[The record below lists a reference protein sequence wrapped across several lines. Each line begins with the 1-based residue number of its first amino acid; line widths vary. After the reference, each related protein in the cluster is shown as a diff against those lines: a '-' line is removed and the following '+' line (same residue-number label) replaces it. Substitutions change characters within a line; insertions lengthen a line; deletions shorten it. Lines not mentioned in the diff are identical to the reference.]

1 MMKDHDDYFFNPYQ
15 PAHRSGK
22 GESMSSVR
30 ASFVF
35 SFALLA
41 SVGAVLLYL
50 DYADRFEMAPA
61 RQGLYIF
68 DRKTTA
74 TNFCDTY
81 RCIGISPEFILPKR
95 VETIQIP
102 GVPIVSQIHQP
113 TPTIASLMMPQNQVP
128 MPIPAL
134 QPQHLQQTPAA
145 PQAQATPAPTA
156 SPKVQAAPQA
166 QATPAPTASPKVQAA
181 PAQDTNKYTIQEDED
196 MGGFID
202 APEPPNLD
210 A

>member
-1 MMKDHDDYFFNPYQ
+1 MMKDHDDYYFNPYL
-15 PAHRSGK
+15 PANRRGK

-35 SFALLA
+35 SFAILT

-74 TNFCDTY
+74 TNFCDTF
-81 RCIGISPEFILPKR
+81 RCVGISPEFILPKK
-95 VETIQIP
+95 VDMVQIP
-102 GVPIVSQIHQP
+102 GVAVSSQIFQP
-113 TPTIASLMMPQNQVP
+113 VPTIASLMMPQNQVP
-128 MPIPAL
+128 MPITPNPTNPT
-134 QPQHLQQTPAA
+134 PQI
-145 PQAQATPAPTA
+145 QANPTTATAPT
-156 SPKVQAAPQA
+156 PQ
-166 QATPAPTASPKVQAA
+166 PTQTSQ
-181 PAQDTNKYTIQEDED
+181 PAQQDAPKNTYSIEADED

-202 APEPPNLD
+202 PPDQPDNN

>member
-1 MMKDHDDYFFNPYQ
+1 MKDHDDYFFNPYQ

-30 ASFVF
+30 ASFVL

-41 SVGAVLLYL
+41 SVGSVLLYM

-74 TNFCDTY
+74 TNFCDTF
-81 RCIGISPEFILPKR
+81 RCIGISPEFILPKK

-113 TPTIASLMMPQNQVP
+113 TPTIASLLMPQNQVP
-128 MPIPAL
+128 MPIP
-134 QPQHLQQTPAA
+134 PMQTQAAPIAAKPEPTAAA
-145 PQAQATPAPTA
+145 PQAQPAKD
-156 SPKVQAAPQA
+156 S
-166 QATPAPTASPKVQAA
+166 
-181 PAQDTNKYTIQEDED
+181 DKYTIQEDED

-202 APEPPNLD
+202 APDQPDNN

>member
-1 MMKDHDDYFFNPYQ
+1 MKDHDDYFFNPYQ

-41 SVGAVLLYL
+41 SVGSVLLYM

-74 TNFCDTY
+74 TNFCDTF
-81 RCIGISPEFILPKR
+81 RCIGISPEFILPKK

-128 MPIPAL
+128 MPIPPMQAA
-134 QPQHLQQTPAA
+134 PVAAKPEPAAA
-145 PQAQATPAPTA
+145 PQEQPA
-156 SPKVQAAPQA
+156 K
-166 QATPAPTASPKVQAA
+166 
-181 PAQDTNKYTIQEDED
+181 AQDADKYTIQEDED

-202 APEPPNLD
+202 APDQPDNN

>member
-1 MMKDHDDYFFNPYQ
+1 MGMMKDHDDYYFNPYQ

-22 GESMSSVR
+22 GESMTSVR

-35 SFALLA
+35 SFAMLA

-50 DYADRFEMAPA
+50 DYSGRFEMAPS

-68 DRKTTA
+68 DKKTTA
-74 TNFCDTY
+74 TNFCDTF
-81 RCIGISPEFILPKR
+81 RCIGISPEFILPKK
-95 VETIQIP
+95 VDVVQIP
-102 GVPIVSQIHQP
+102 GVAVTSQIHQP

-128 MPIPAL
+128 MPIPPVQASSPVA
-134 QPQHLQQTPAA
+134 QVAPASPVPAA
-145 PQAQATPAPTA
+145 PQA
-156 SPKVQAAPQA
+156 S
-166 QATPAPTASPKVQAA
+166 S
-181 PAQDTNKYTIQEDED
+181 DKYTIQEDED

-202 APEPPNLD
+202 APAQPDNN

>member
-35 SFALLA
+35 SFAMLA

-74 TNFCDTY
+74 TNFCDTF
-81 RCIGISPEFILPKR
+81 RCIGISPEFILPKK
-95 VETIQIP
+95 VEMTQIP
-102 GVPIVSQIHQP
+102 GVPVTTQIHQP
-113 TPTIASLMMPQNQVP
+113 APTIASLMMPQNQVP
-128 MPIPAL
+128 MPIP
-134 QPQHLQQTPAA
+134 
-145 PQAQATPAPTA
+145 
-156 SPKVQAAPQA
+156 SMQAAPTIAKPESTAPVQQA
-166 QATPAPTASPKVQAA
+166 QPRTQPAE
-181 PAQDTNKYTIQEDED
+181 DKYTIQADED

-202 APEPPNLD
+202 APDQPDNN